1 MSVDDLS
8 DETWWACALA
18 KIVALVLVTLAV
30 VLVAAAVSIDGS
42 ALAVLVVLASWLG
55 NLWTVDVL
63 AGLLA
68 LDLSTAD

>member
-18 KIVALVLVTLAV
+18 KIVALVLVAFAV

-55 NLWTVDVL
+55 DLWTLNVL
-63 AGLLA
+63 ACLLA